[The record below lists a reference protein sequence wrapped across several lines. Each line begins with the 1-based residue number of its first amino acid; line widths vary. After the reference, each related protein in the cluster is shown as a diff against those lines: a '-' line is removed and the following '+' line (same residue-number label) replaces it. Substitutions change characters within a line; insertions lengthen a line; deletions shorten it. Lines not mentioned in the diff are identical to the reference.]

1 MREITPLPL
10 PLVISFLAPKMKI
23 CFASNLLQPVAGYR
37 SYFVAALVRDTDY
50 SSVESIQYCALVQM
64 AEHSAGSLTRG

>member
-37 SYFVAALVRDTDY
+37 SYFVAALVRDTDLPTMW
-50 SSVESIQYCALVQM
+50 ALQPV
-64 AEHSAGSLTRG
+64 